1 MNPDEGLVRVLIGK
15 KLGNRYEIQEGIG
28 EGGMA
33 RVYRGHD
40 LKLNRAV
47 AIKILYEHFAHDTEF
62 IRRFQQEATAAAKL
76 SHPAIVNVYDEG
88 QEEDIY
94 YIVME
99 YVDGYTLKDVILRD
113 GRLKPEEAVHIA
125 QQICDALVHAHR
137 HNVIH
142 RDIKPQNIML
152 TQEGRIK
159 VADFGIARAATDS
172 TITHGKSLMGSVYYS
187 SPEQARGSIADQ
199 KSDVYSLGVVMYEML
214 TGTLPFFGE
223 SPISVAL
230 KHLQEDITPPRQI
243 EPAVPSELEMIILR
257 TMRKERSMRY
267 QNAAE
272 LLQDLEEWLNAQNK
286 NNHVK
291 NDLKNRLLSYEQI
304 DQARRAQDLQANKA
318 DDSHYEEEEE
328 DEDEED
334 GDSFPVKKAILYG
347 SLLAAL
353 FFVVWFGYGFIA
365 GLLQVPE
372 VTVPYLQGLS
382 LAQAEEKLQEVGLD
396 FVIENE
402 VHNEDIPVDHV
413 ISQNPLAGRSVKQE
427 RAVELVISLG
437 PDLVEV
443 PSLLGRTE
451 REARLLLSDLQL
463 DIERLE
469 EYSDDVAA
477 GLVMRQDPGDG
488 FRLARNETVQIVVS
502 SGQQPFSLRNF
513 HGWDEKD
520 AREWLSLYELVLRN
534 IDEEHSDELG
544 EGKIISQH
552 PEAGTM
558 VQEGDPVDLV
568 ISLGSEPPEYEVHPL
583 TIVPEVELFQY
594 IRVDVDDEEGRRTIF
609 EGEFK
614 GESISMEIYGS
625 GQVILM
631 ELRNDD
637 FVTIDTFTYP

>member
-1 MNPDEGLVRVLIGK
+1 MTPDEGLVNVLIGK
-15 KLGNRYEIQEGIG
+15 KLGNRYEIQEAIG

-40 LKLNRAV
+40 LKLNRSV
-47 AIKILYEHFAHDTEF
+47 AIKILYEHFANDTEF
-62 IRRFQQEATAAAKL
+62 IRRFQQEAKAAAKL

-88 QEEDIY
+88 QEEGIY
-94 YIVME
+94 YIIME
-99 YVDGYTLKDVILRD
+99 YVEGYTLKNVILRD

-142 RDIKPQNIML
+142 RDVKPQNIML
-152 TQEGRIK
+152 TQEGRVK

-187 SPEQARGSIADQ
+187 SPEQARGNIADQ

-214 TGTLPFFGE
+214 TGALPFSGE

-243 EPAVPSELEMIILR
+243 EPSISPELEMIILR

-272 LLQDLEEWLNAQNK
+272 LLQDLEEWLNAQHK
-286 NNHVK
+286 NNYVK

-304 DQARRAQDLQANKA
+304 DQARRAQDLQANRA
-318 DDSHYEEEEE
+318 DESQDDEEGE
-328 DEDEED
+328 EED
-334 GDSFPVKKAILYG
+334 GDDFPVKKAILFG

-353 FFVVWFGYGFIA
+353 FFVVWFGYGFVT

-372 VTVPYLQGLS
+372 VTVPDLQGLS
-382 LAQAEEKLQEVGLD
+382 LARAEERLQEVGLD

-402 VHNEDIPVDHV
+402 VHSEDIPVDHV
-413 ISQNPLAGRSVKQE
+413 VSQNPLAGRSVKQE

-443 PSLLGRTE
+443 PYLLGRTE

-463 DIERLE
+463 DIERSE
-469 EYSDDVAA
+469 EYSDEVDA
-477 GLVMRQDPGDG
+477 GLIMRQDPGEG
-488 FRLARNETVQIVVS
+488 FRLARDETVHIVVS
-502 SGQQPFSLRNF
+502 SGQQPSSLRNF

-558 VQEGDPVDLV
+558 VQKGDPVDLV
-568 ISLGSEPPEYEVHPL
+568 VSLGSEPPEYEIHPL

-625 GQVILM
+625 GQVILS

-637 FVTIDTFTYP
+637 FITIDTFTYP